1 MNLKRL
7 SLRTRIF
14 IGMILLVLMAS
25 VLIASV
31 AIYQYKEET
40 KDYHQQ
46 RLERKEKAIQSHINF
61 VLKETSYPV
70 TTKEIPLIFKDEIYK
85 IADVHSLQ
93 LNLYDLDGT
102 LLKTSR
108 ATFTLDTMQV
118 CIRTEILNELSN
130 TAQHHYI
137 EKSQENGE
145 TFQSSYSY
153 ITDQKSK
160 PLAILNLPYLENDEF
175 LSKELNEFL
184 LRLLYAYSF
193 VLLMAVG
200 FAFLLSKYITKSLK
214 TISDKINTTR
224 LEKSNEKIEIGD
236 TSEEINVL
244 VNSYNSMIDEL
255 EESAVKLATSERE
268 QAWREMAK
276 QVAHEIKNPLT
287 PMRLTVQNFQRKF
300 DPTDE
305 NIHKKVD
312 EYSKTLIQQID
323 TMSPIASAF
332 SNFAKMPA
340 QQNETLNVV
349 KIVKLA
355 LDIFNEEYIEF
366 SSDAEEIIVKFDR
379 TQLIRVVTNLVKNG
393 IQAIPN
399 KREPKIKVSVRTE
412 NNQVIITVSD
422 NGAGVLEENKMKV
435 FEPKFNVVNSLEEV
449 HSLISKN
456 DDPLDTEG
464 FVIVDNSFNRI
475 KVKNPRYDELSFK
488 SYSVDNFKSLKNYSN
503 AIMLAISGQEYY
515 CVTCNPDPGFGSPSV
530 SCTAVNP
537 GENLVFLPEQH
548 CTVTGPYTSVVD
560 CGNSCPGYV
569 PFDGGGGGGGGPLS
583 IQSTQT
589 CSTSWNPKAKNI
601 TKDEKIKSLVNDF
614 VSFIGWFNNKY
625 LEYKSTGNVL
635 VKELLVSIWSY
646 AFDELSNG
654 KSISE
659 IIISS
664 NEADQVKALE
674 LYHLIVLDN

>member
-40 KDYHQQ
+40 KDYHKQ

-85 IADVHSLQ
+85 IAEVHSLQ

-323 TMSPIASAF
+323 TMSSIASAF

-366 SSDAEEIIVKFDR
+366 SSDTEEIIVKFDR

-399 KREPKIKVSVRTE
+399 NREPKIKVSVRTE

-435 FEPKFNVVNSLEEV
+435 FEPKFTTKTSGMGLG
-449 HSLISKN
+449 LAM
-456 DDPLDTEG
+456 
-464 FVIVDNSFNRI
+464 
-475 KVKNPRYDELSFK
+475 VKNIVEMHKGTISFESEPNK
-488 SYSVDNFKSLKNYSN
+488 GTTFK
-503 AIMLAISGQEYY
+503 
-515 CVTCNPDPGFGSPSV
+515 VTIPK
-530 SCTAVNP
+530 
-537 GENLVFLPEQH
+537 EN
-548 CTVTGPYTSVVD
+548 
-560 CGNSCPGYV
+560 
-569 PFDGGGGGGGGPLS
+569 
-583 IQSTQT
+583 
-589 CSTSWNPKAKNI
+589 
-601 TKDEKIKSLVNDF
+601 
-614 VSFIGWFNNKY
+614 
-625 LEYKSTGNVL
+625 
-635 VKELLVSIWSY
+635 
-646 AFDELSNG
+646 
-654 KSISE
+654 
-659 IIISS
+659 
-664 NEADQVKALE
+664 
-674 LYHLIVLDN
+674 